1 MVTLRDLMSTD
12 VHSLHPSD
20 SLRDAADLLT
30 AEHITGVPVAEGGK
44 VVGVLSAT
52 DVLHLVVSTP
62 GAPTRRE
69 DRSGWGAFDGPDRAT
84 DLGEEGQGA
93 SVYFTDLWKDAGGD
107 VLERFQRTDRPE
119 WDVLE
124 EHSVSEAM
132 SRGLF
137 ALDPDTPADEAARYM
152 LEHDIHRVLVLED
165 DELVGVVT
173 TTDLMRAVAEH
184 GLGA

>member
-1 MVTLRDLMSTD
+1 MVTLRDLMSTEIH
-12 VHSLHPSD
+12 VLHPTD

-30 AEHITGVPVAEGGK
+30 AEHISGVPVVEGERVIG
-44 VVGVLSAT
+44 VVSAT

-62 GAPTRRE
+62 GAPSRRE
-69 DRSGWGAFDGPDRAT
+69 GTPGWGGLPEDDLLDLDDEDRA
-84 DLGEEGQGA
+84 A
-93 SVYFTDLWKDAGGD
+93 SVYFTDLWEDAGAD
-107 VLERFQRTDRPE
+107 VLERFRETDRPE

-137 ALDPDTPADEAARYM
+137 ALAPDTPADESARYM

-173 TTDLMRAVAEH
+173 TTDLVRAVAEH
-184 GLGA
+184 GLGG

>member
-12 VHSLHPSD
+12 IHSLHPSD

-62 GAPTRRE
+62 GVPTRRE
-69 DRSGWGAFDGPDRAT
+69 DRAEWGAFEEPGRETNLD
-84 DLGEEGQGA
+84 EEGQGA
-93 SVYFTDLWKDAGGD
+93 SVYFTDLWEDAGAG

-137 ALDPDTPADEAARYM
+137 ALEPDTPADEAARYM
-152 LEHDIHRVLVLED
+152 LERDIHRVLVLEE

-184 GLGA
+184 GLGT